1 MQAIECFDFHC
12 HTQASDG
19 QLTPAELVSR
29 AQQQGVTE
37 LAITDHDTIAGYQA
51 VVEFAAASEANFRL
65 RTGVELSC
73 QWQQFEIHLLG
84 LNFDPNHAGLQQLL
98 QQQQRSRRERIA
110 AITAKLEGAGYAVTP
125 YLTEQQ
131 LPTRWHLANALREL
145 GVIGDIQTAFKR
157 FIGTGQF
164 AYVKPQWV
172 ELAQA
177 VETIRAAGGVA
188 VLAHP
193 HAYQLSNKWLRRLIQ
208 AGQEAG
214 MQAIEVAIGQ
224 QSPGQREALA
234 EFAQQYQLCASVG
247 SDFHYPGGWRE
258 LGKNLCLPE
267 SCVPV
272 WTLWQD

>member
-1 MQAIECFDFHC
+1 MQPIECFDFHC

-19 QLTPAELVSR
+19 QLTPAELVLR

-51 VVEFAAASEANFRL
+51 AAELAASAAANFKL
-65 RTGVELSC
+65 RSGVELSC

-84 LNFDPNHAGLQQLL
+84 LNFDPHHRGLQQLL
-98 QQQQRSRRERIA
+98 KQQQAHRRERIA
-110 AITAKLEGAGYAVTP
+110 AIAAKLERAGYAVTAH
-125 YLTEQQ
+125 LAEQQ
-131 LPTRWHLANALREL
+131 LPTRWHLANALRAL

-157 FIGTGQF
+157 FIGEGQF

-172 ELAQA
+172 DLAQA
-177 VETIRAAGGVA
+177 IETIQDAGGVA

-208 AGQEAG
+208 SGKEAG
-214 MQAIEVAIGQ
+214 MQALEVAIGQ

-234 EFAQQYQLCASVG
+234 GFAKEYQLYASVG
-247 SDFHYPGGWRE
+247 SDFHYPGAWRE

-267 SCVPV
+267 SCVPI
-272 WTLWQD
+272 WTLWQN